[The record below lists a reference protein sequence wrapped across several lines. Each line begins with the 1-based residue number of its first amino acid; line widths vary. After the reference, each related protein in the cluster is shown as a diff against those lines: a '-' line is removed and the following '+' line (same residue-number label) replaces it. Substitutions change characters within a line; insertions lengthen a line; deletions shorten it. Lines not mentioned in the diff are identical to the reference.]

1 MRGAQSKMIVAL
13 IPARSGSKRVPGKN
27 IRELGGKML
36 FEYSIEVAKLCPS
49 IDRVYVSTNSHGYAD
64 LASHSGARV
73 IMRPAAY
80 SDDDANDYSVVSH
93 FMRNEK
99 APPRIDKIVY
109 LRPTTPLRK
118 VYMIERAISIMENME
133 EEGMLTTGLRSVEEM
148 TETAY
153 KSFIMPGG
161 LYIMGISCQ
170 SVDEAG
176 GPNDHYQ
183 RTYKGNGYVD
193 IILPDQIQYG
203 DLFGGRCIG
212 FKTEPVTEVDTEREF
227 KLLEWEIQQGG
238 GHVY

>member
-1 MRGAQSKMIVAL
+1 MIVAL
-13 IPARSGSKRVPGKN
+13 IPARSGSKRVPNKN
-27 IRELGGKML
+27 IRVLGGVPL
-36 FEYSIEVAKLCPS
+36 LVHSIIAANLCPS
-49 IDRVYVSTNSHGYAD
+49 IDRVYVSTDSEEYAEIAKKY
-64 LASHSGARV
+64 LARV

-80 SDDDANDYSVVSH
+80 SDDDANDYAVISH
-93 FMRNEK
+93 FRRNEK

-118 VYMIERAISIMENME
+118 VEVIERAISLMEGME

-148 TETAY
+148 PETAF

-193 IILPDQIQYG
+193 IILPNQIQGG

-227 KLLEWEIQQGG
+227 KLLEWEIQEG